1 MLKRKLKSGEKEVI
15 DAMSDSEKRRWQ
27 GDLALIADA
36 AKEAGAIAFGFF
48 NQSPEVWWK
57 NGDRSPVSAADFAAN
72 KTLESI
78 LRKARPDYGWLSEE
92 TEDDAE
98 RLSRET
104 LFIIDP
110 IDGTRAFLAGQKV
123 WCVSVA
129 VVHRGRP
136 VAGVLYAPA
145 LEELYEAVE
154 GGAALR
160 NGEPFIVSAA
170 GPEETSRLAIGEDV
184 LKTLPAAFRE
194 RVRREKHVPS
204 LAYRIAMVADGRLEA
219 TFVKGNSHDWD
230 LAAADLILSRAG
242 GRLVDLDGN
251 PVVYNRAEVT
261 HKVLCA
267 APAPRIDEFLAA
279 FAGRRDG

>member
-1 MLKRKLKSGEKEVI
+1 
-15 DAMSDSEKRRWQ
+15 MSDSEELRWQ

-36 AKEAGAIAFGFF
+36 AKEAGAVAFGFF

-57 NGDRSPVSAADFAAN
+57 NDDRSPVSAADFAAN

-92 TEDDAE
+92 TEDDAD
-98 RLSRET
+98 RLARET
-104 LFIIDP
+104 VFIIDP
-110 IDGTRAFLAGQKV
+110 IDGTRAFLGGQKV

-154 GGAALR
+154 GGVALK
-160 NGEPFIVSAA
+160 NGVPFTVSAA
-170 GPEETSRLAIGEDV
+170 GPEEMSRLAIGEDL
-184 LKTLPAAFRE
+184 LKTFPPAFRE
-194 RVRREKHVPS
+194 RVRREKYIPS
-204 LAYRIAMVADGRLEA
+204 LAYRIAMVADGRLDG

-230 LAAADLILSRAG
+230 LAAADLILACAG
-242 GRLVDLDGN
+242 GRLVDLDGE
-251 PVVYNRAEVT
+251 PIVYNRAEVT

-279 FAGRRDG
+279 FAGRRDS

>member
-1 MLKRKLKSGEKEVI
+1 
-15 DAMSDSEKRRWQ
+15 MSDMEKARWQ
-27 GDLALIADA
+27 SDLTLIADA
-36 AKEAGAIAFGFF
+36 AREAGAVAFGFF

-57 NGDRSPVSAADFAAN
+57 NEDRSPVSAADFAAN
-72 KTLESI
+72 KTLETF

-92 TEDDAE
+92 TDDDAD

-104 LFIIDP
+104 LFIVDP
-110 IDGTRAFLAGQKV
+110 IDGTRAFLGGQKV

-154 GGAALR
+154 GGVALK
-160 NGEPFIVSAA
+160 NGVPFTVSAA
-170 GPEETSRLAIGEDV
+170 GAEEMSRLAIGDDL
-184 LKTLPAAFRE
+184 LKTFPSAFRD
-194 RVRREKHVPS
+194 RVTREKYIPS
-204 LAYRIAMVADGRLEA
+204 LAYRIAMVADGRLEG

-230 LAAADLILSRAG
+230 LAAADLILVCAG
-242 GRLVDLDGN
+242 GGLVDIEGQ
-251 PVVYNRAEVT
+251 PIVYNRAEVT

-267 APAPRIDEFLAA
+267 APTRRLGEFLAA
-279 FAGRRDG
+279 FAERRDS

>member
-1 MLKRKLKSGEKEVI
+1 MRNEQKEVI
-15 DAMSDSEKRRWQ
+15 DAMSDSEELRWQ

-36 AKEAGAIAFGFF
+36 AKEAGAVAFGFF

-57 NGDRSPVSAADFAAN
+57 NDDRSPVSAADFAAN

-92 TEDDAE
+92 TEDDAD
-98 RLSRET
+98 RLARET
-104 LFIIDP
+104 VFIIDP
-110 IDGTRAFLAGQKV
+110 IDGTRAFLGGQKV

-154 GGAALR
+154 GGVALK
-160 NGEPFIVSAA
+160 NGVPFTVSAA
-170 GPEETSRLAIGEDV
+170 GPEEMSRLAIGEDL
-184 LKTLPAAFRE
+184 LKTFPPAFRE
-194 RVRREKHVPS
+194 RVRREKYIPS
-204 LAYRIAMVADGRLEA
+204 LAYRIAMVADGRLDG

-230 LAAADLILSRAG
+230 LAAADLILACAG
-242 GRLVDLDGN
+242 GRLVDLDGK
-251 PVVYNRAEVT
+251 PIVYNRAEVT

-279 FAGRRDG
+279 FAGRRDS

>member
-1 MLKRKLKSGEKEVI
+1 MIVQKRI
-15 DAMSDSEKRRWQ
+15 DLMSDMEKARWQ
-27 GDLALIADA
+27 SDLTLIVDA
-36 AKEAGAIAFGFF
+36 AKEAGAVAFGFF

-57 NGDRSPVSAADFAAN
+57 NDDRSPVSAADFAAN
-72 KTLESI
+72 KTLETI

-92 TEDDAE
+92 TDDDAD

-110 IDGTRAFLAGQKV
+110 IDGTRAFLGGQKV

-154 GGAALR
+154 GGVALK
-160 NGEPFIVSAA
+160 NGVPFTVSVA
-170 GPEETSRLAIGEDV
+170 GPEEMSRLAIGEDL
-184 LKTLPAAFRE
+184 LKTLPREFQE
-194 RVRREKHVPS
+194 RVTREKYIPS
-204 LAYRIAMVADGRLEA
+204 LAYRIAMVADGRLEG

-230 LAAADLILSRAG
+230 LAAADLILACAG
-242 GRLVDLDGN
+242 GGLVDLEGRA
-251 PVVYNRAEVT
+251 VVYNSVEVT

-267 APAPRIDEFLAA
+267 GPAPRLGEFLAA
-279 FAGRRDG
+279 FAGRRDS

>member
-1 MLKRKLKSGEKEVI
+1 MRNEQKEVI
-15 DAMSDSEKRRWQ
+15 DAMSDSEELRWQ

-36 AKEAGAIAFGFF
+36 AKEAGAVAFGFF

-57 NGDRSPVSAADFAAN
+57 NDDRSPVSAADFAAN

-92 TEDDAE
+92 TEDDAD
-98 RLSRET
+98 RLARET
-104 LFIIDP
+104 VFIIDP
-110 IDGTRAFLAGQKV
+110 IDGTRAFLGGQKV

-154 GGAALR
+154 GGVALK
-160 NGEPFIVSAA
+160 NGVPFTVSAA
-170 GPEETSRLAIGEDV
+170 GPEEMSRLAIGEDL
-184 LKTLPAAFRE
+184 LKTFPPAFRE
-194 RVRREKHVPS
+194 RVRREKYIPS
-204 LAYRIAMVADGRLEA
+204 LAYRIAMVADGRLDG

-230 LAAADLILSRAG
+230 LAAADLILACAG
-242 GRLVDLDGN
+242 GRLVGLDGE
-251 PVVYNRAEVT
+251 PIVYNRAEVT

-279 FAGRRDG
+279 FAGRRDS

>member
-1 MLKRKLKSGEKEVI
+1 
-15 DAMSDSEKRRWQ
+15 MSDMEKARWQ
-27 GDLALIADA
+27 SDLTLIVDA
-36 AKEAGAIAFGFF
+36 AREAGAVAFGFF

-72 KTLESI
+72 KTLETI

-92 TEDDAE
+92 TDDDAD

-110 IDGTRAFLAGQKV
+110 IDGTRAFLGGQKV

-154 GGAALR
+154 GGVALK
-160 NGEPFIVSAA
+160 NGVPFTVSAA
-170 GPEETSRLAIGEDV
+170 GPEEMSRLAIGDDL
-184 LKTLPAAFRE
+184 LKTFPSAFRD
-194 RVRREKHVPS
+194 RVTREKYIPS
-204 LAYRIAMVADGRLEA
+204 LAYRIAMVADGRLEG

-230 LAAADLILSRAG
+230 LAAADLILVCAG
-242 GRLVDLDGN
+242 GGLVDIEGR
-251 PVVYNRAEVT
+251 PIVYNRAEVT
-261 HKVLCA
+261 HNVLCA
-267 APAPRIDEFLAA
+267 APTRRLGEFLAA
-279 FAGRRDG
+279 FAGRRDS

>member
-1 MLKRKLKSGEKEVI
+1 
-15 DAMSDSEKRRWQ
+15 MSDMEKARWQ
-27 GDLALIADA
+27 SDLTLIADA
-36 AKEAGAIAFGFF
+36 AREAGAVAFGFF

-57 NGDRSPVSAADFAAN
+57 NEDRSPVSAADFAAN
-72 KTLESI
+72 KTLETI

-92 TEDDAE
+92 TDDDAD

-104 LFIIDP
+104 LFIVDP
-110 IDGTRAFLAGQKV
+110 IDGTRAFLGGQKV

-154 GGAALR
+154 GGVALK
-160 NGEPFIVSAA
+160 NGVPFTVSAA
-170 GPEETSRLAIGEDV
+170 GAEEMSRLAIGDDL
-184 LKTLPAAFRE
+184 LKTFPSAFRD
-194 RVRREKHVPS
+194 RVTREKYIPS
-204 LAYRIAMVADGRLEA
+204 LAYRIAMVADGRLEG

-230 LAAADLILSRAG
+230 IAAADLILVCAG
-242 GRLVDLDGN
+242 GGLVDIEGQ
-251 PVVYNRAEVT
+251 PIVYNRAEVT

-267 APAPRIDEFLAA
+267 APTRRLGEFLAA
-279 FAGRRDG
+279 FAERRDS

>member
-1 MLKRKLKSGEKEVI
+1 
-15 DAMSDSEKRRWQ
+15 MSDMEKARWQ
-27 GDLALIADA
+27 SDLTLIADA
-36 AKEAGAIAFGFF
+36 AREAGAVAFGFF

-57 NGDRSPVSAADFAAN
+57 NEDRSPVSAADFAAN
-72 KTLESI
+72 KTLETI

-92 TEDDAE
+92 TDDDAD

-104 LFIIDP
+104 LFIVDP
-110 IDGTRAFLAGQKV
+110 IDGTRAFLGGQKV

-154 GGAALR
+154 GGVALK
-160 NGEPFIVSAA
+160 NGVPFTVSAA
-170 GPEETSRLAIGEDV
+170 GPEEMSRLAIGDDL
-184 LKTLPAAFRE
+184 LKTFPTAFRD
-194 RVRREKHVPS
+194 RVTREKYIPS
-204 LAYRIAMVADGRLEA
+204 LAYRIAMVADGRLEG

-230 LAAADLILSRAG
+230 LAAADLILVCAG
-242 GRLVDLDGN
+242 GGLVDIEGQ
-251 PVVYNRAEVT
+251 PIVYNRAEVT

-267 APAPRIDEFLAA
+267 APTRRLGEFLAA
-279 FAGRRDG
+279 FAERRDS

>member
-1 MLKRKLKSGEKEVI
+1 
-15 DAMSDSEKRRWQ
+15 MSDMEKARWQ
-27 GDLALIADA
+27 SDLTLIADA
-36 AKEAGAIAFGFF
+36 AKEAGAVAFGFF

-57 NGDRSPVSAADFAAN
+57 NEDRSPVSAADFAAN
-72 KTLESI
+72 KTLETI

-92 TEDDAE
+92 TDDDAD

-104 LFIIDP
+104 LFIVDP
-110 IDGTRAFLAGQKV
+110 IDGTRAFLGGQKV

-154 GGAALR
+154 GGVALK
-160 NGEPFIVSAA
+160 NGVPFTVSAA
-170 GPEETSRLAIGEDV
+170 GAEEMSRLAIGDDL
-184 LKTLPAAFRE
+184 LKTFPSAFRD
-194 RVRREKHVPS
+194 RVTREKYIPS
-204 LAYRIAMVADGRLEA
+204 LAYRIAMVADGRLEG

-230 LAAADLILSRAG
+230 LAAADLILVCAG
-242 GRLVDLDGN
+242 GGLVDIEGQ
-251 PVVYNRAEVT
+251 PIVYNRAEVT

-267 APAPRIDEFLAA
+267 APTRRLGEFLAA
-279 FAGRRDG
+279 FAERRDS

>member
-1 MLKRKLKSGEKEVI
+1 
-15 DAMSDSEKRRWQ
+15 MSDMEKARWQ
-27 GDLALIADA
+27 SDLTLIADA
-36 AKEAGAIAFGFF
+36 AREAGAVAFGFF

-57 NGDRSPVSAADFAAN
+57 NEDRSPVSAADFAAN
-72 KTLESI
+72 KTLETI

-92 TEDDAE
+92 TDDDAE

-104 LFIIDP
+104 LFIVDP
-110 IDGTRAFLAGQKV
+110 IDGTRAFLGGQKV

-154 GGAALR
+154 GGVALK
-160 NGEPFIVSAA
+160 NGVPFTVSAA
-170 GPEETSRLAIGEDV
+170 GAEEMSRLAIGDDL
-184 LKTLPAAFRE
+184 LKTFPTEFRD
-194 RVRREKHVPS
+194 RVTREKYIPS
-204 LAYRIAMVADGRLEA
+204 LAYRIAMVADGRLEG

-230 LAAADLILSRAG
+230 LAAADLILVCAG
-242 GRLVDLDGN
+242 GGLVDIEGQ
-251 PVVYNRAEVT
+251 PIVYNRAEVT

-267 APAPRIDEFLAA
+267 APTPRLGEFLAA
-279 FAGRRDG
+279 FAGRRDS

>member
-1 MLKRKLKSGEKEVI
+1 
-15 DAMSDSEKRRWQ
+15 MSDMEKARWQ
-27 GDLALIADA
+27 SDLTLIADA
-36 AKEAGAIAFGFF
+36 AREAGAVAFGFF

-57 NGDRSPVSAADFAAN
+57 NEDRSPVSAADFAAN
-72 KTLESI
+72 KTLETI

-92 TEDDAE
+92 TDDDAE

-104 LFIIDP
+104 LFIVDP
-110 IDGTRAFLAGQKV
+110 IDGTRAFLGGQKV

-154 GGAALR
+154 GGVALK
-160 NGEPFIVSAA
+160 NGVPFTVSAA
-170 GPEETSRLAIGEDV
+170 GAEEMSRLAIGDDL
-184 LKTLPAAFRE
+184 LKTFPSAFRD
-194 RVRREKHVPS
+194 RVTREKYIPS
-204 LAYRIAMVADGRLEA
+204 LAYRIAMVADGRLEG

-230 LAAADLILSRAG
+230 LAAADLILVCAG
-242 GRLVDLDGN
+242 GGLVDIEGQ
-251 PVVYNRAEVT
+251 PIVYNRAEVT

-267 APAPRIDEFLAA
+267 APTRRLGEFLAA
-279 FAGRRDG
+279 FAERRDS

>member
-1 MLKRKLKSGEKEVI
+1 
-15 DAMSDSEKRRWQ
+15 MSDVEKARWQ
-27 GDLALIADA
+27 SDLALISDA
-36 AKEAGAIAFGFF
+36 AKEAGAVAFSFF

-57 NGDRSPVSAADFAAN
+57 NKDRSPVSAADFAAN
-72 KTLESI
+72 KTLETI

-92 TEDDAE
+92 TEDDAD

-110 IDGTRAFLAGQKV
+110 IDGTRAFLGGQKV

-145 LEELYEAVE
+145 LEEFYEAVE
-154 GGAALR
+154 GGVALK
-160 NGEPFIVSAA
+160 NGVPFTVSAA
-170 GPEETSRLAIGEDV
+170 GPEEMSRLAIGEDL
-184 LKTLPAAFRE
+184 LKAFPSEFRD
-194 RVRREKHVPS
+194 RVTREKYIPS
-204 LAYRIAMVADGRLEA
+204 LAYRIAMVADGRLEG

-230 LAAADLILSRAG
+230 LAAADLILVCAG
-242 GRLVDLDGN
+242 GGLVDLEGK
-251 PVVYNRAEVT
+251 PIVYNRADVT

-267 APAPRIDEFLAA
+267 APTPRLGEFLAA
-279 FAGRRDG
+279 FAGRRDS